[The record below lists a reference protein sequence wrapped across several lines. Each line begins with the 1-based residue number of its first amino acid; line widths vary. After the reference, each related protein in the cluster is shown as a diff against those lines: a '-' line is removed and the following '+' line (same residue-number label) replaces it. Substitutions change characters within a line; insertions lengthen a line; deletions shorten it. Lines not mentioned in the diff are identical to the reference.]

1 LALPHGAR
9 ATSVAGILCSIE
21 PESGRVR
28 QAALLG
34 GEPVDRHPDTGTR
47 IIDASLPYWQE
58 SVALVL
64 RAHAAAFAR
73 FPFLGWD
80 IALTPNGP
88 LLLETN
94 SGWGA
99 LFHQML
105 DGPLGHTAFSRLVAL
120 RVQRQAA
127 GVPTSTA
134 TCLKLLKGRQGTL
147 RVEFHKS

>member
-1 LALPHGAR
+1 VPAARLALPHGAR

-80 IALTPNGP
+80 IALTPNGK
-88 LLLETN
+88 
-94 SGWGA
+94 
-99 LFHQML
+99 
-105 DGPLGHTAFSRLVAL
+105 
-120 RVQRQAA
+120 AA